1 MKLYCKIPKPKK
13 FKFHDPIKNAV
24 DYTKSPVLLYP
35 DEPTEV
41 SEKDAKR
48 LLRQDPH
55 LVSTEPFIAPEVEE
69 KQVPMSEYEKLRME
83 NETLKQALTEK
94 KEEPVVEEPIKEEPE
109 KPVEETPEELVEE
122 KPVIPEKDS
131 QFKSAEQI
139 ISRANKMKNMK
150 VTDLVKIGAS
160 IGLEIKSVGK
170 KKVDIIKIIT
180 TKAETILGAS

>member
-1 MKLYCKIPKPKK
+1 MKLYCKLPKPKK

-69 KQVPMSEYEKLRME
+69 KQVPMSEYEKLRIE

-94 KEEPVVEEPIKEEPE
+94 KDEPVVEELIKEEPE
-109 KPVEETPEELVEE
+109 KPVEE
-122 KPVIPEKDS
+122 KPIIPEKDP

-139 ISRANKMKNMK
+139 ISRAGKMKNMK

-180 TKAETILGAS
+180 TKAETILGAG